1 VLNSIGIVAIII
13 VVAIA
18 CFLLFA
24 VTRPASFTVNRS
36 IAIRAPADH
45 IFALIQDLHRWAAW
59 SPWEKKDPDMKRTFS
74 GSPAGLGAAYG
85 WEGNKNVG
93 KGRME
98 IIEIK
103 APEKIVIKL
112 DFLKPF
118 EAHNMAEFTLLPT
131 GETTTVTWSMYGPSP
146 YIAKVM
152 GVFVSMDKMVGRDFD
167 TGLANLKAQ
176 AEK

>member
-1 VLNSIGIVAIII
+1 MLNTIGIVAIVI
-13 VVAIA
+13 VALIA
-18 CFLLFA
+18 CVLLFA

-36 IAIRAPADH
+36 TAIKAPADT
-45 IFALIQDLHRWAAW
+45 IFALLQDMHRWAAW

-74 GSPAGLGAAYG
+74 GNPAGLGAVYE
-85 WEGNKNVG
+85 WSGNKEVG
-93 KGRME
+93 TGRME
-98 IIEIK
+98 VIEIK

-131 GETTTVTWSMYGPSP
+131 GDTTTVTWSMYGPSP
-146 YIAKVM
+146 YIAKLM
-152 GVFVSMDKMVGRDFD
+152 GMFMNMDRMIGRDFE
-167 TGLANLKAQ
+167 TGLANLKTV